1 MAYDDVVARFTLAGS
16 LISCIATCCVLVSYM
31 VYRDELRS
39 FRQALVLNLAL
50 AEFLNTL
57 NNSISGSIYVR
68 TKALS
73 PGPACIANGFV
84 NQLTVQAVDFTIM
97 AIVIVTLL
105 TITQKTYLPSV
116 SFAAKTMICL
126 STWAVPIITSTTA
139 VALGSMSPVSGNWCW
154 ITAKR
159 TDLRYALTHGW
170 RIAIIFLTVV
180 MYAYIWWYVHCH
192 FRALFGSERGRSGS
206 YNPFTGT
213 VTSEKDKLKNRKTE
227 QAALKG
233 RGQSLDIVVDSN
245 DGLSREPVWQKDAF
259 RRESSSL
266 STESPTQS
274 ASQQSRDPYH
284 GIGDAATPG
293 WSPLQKPAQTRPARQ
308 HVFSPVVPVT
318 TQERGCG
325 SPEGIVRSFDIH
337 VSFAEQHPQQRSP
350 LASQH
355 DLSSP
360 LRQHSV
366 NAWPHSHMATVSCTT
381 TNTSPGTRP
390 TFRNHAE
397 GQRYLSHGASP
408 EPSLGHRGRGFERE
422 IRRMLLLNA
431 YPTLYVLLWIPGIVN
446 RFMEATGTAPSNT
459 RIVGAL
465 QSTSQFVGFA
475 NALTFGLSATM
486 RRRIASAAPSN
497 KWRGRPREV

>member
-1 MAYDDVVARFTLAGS
+1 MVVDSQITNAVCPL
-16 LISCIATCCVLVSYM
+16 
-31 VYRDELRS
+31 
-39 FRQALVLNLAL
+39 
-50 AEFLNTL
+50 EFLNTL

-68 TKALS
+68 TRALN

-84 NQLTVQAVDFTIM
+84 NQLTVQAVDFTIL

-116 SFAAKTMICL
+116 SFLAKTMICL

-139 VALGSMSPVSGNWCW
+139 VAMGAMSPVSGNWCW

-180 MYAYIWWYVHCH
+180 LYAYIWWYVHCH
-192 FRALFGSERGRSGS
+192 FKALFGSVRGRSGS
-206 YNPFTGT
+206 YNPLTGA
-213 VTSEKDKLKNRKTE
+213 VTSEKDNLKNRRTE
-227 QAALKG
+227 QVALKG
-233 RGQSLDIVVDSN
+233 RGQSLSIVTDSN
-245 DGLSREPVWQKDAF
+245 DAPSGDPVWKDEAF

-266 STESPTQS
+266 LTGPPVPSPPQN
-274 ASQQSRDPYH
+274 SREPYQ
-284 GIGDAATPG
+284 GVDDAATPG
-293 WSPLQKPAQTRPARQ
+293 WSPLQRPTETRPAKQ
-308 HVFSPVVPVT
+308 HALYPDVPVT
-318 TQERGCG
+318 TQQRDSEGAGDR
-325 SPEGIVRSFDIH
+325 PEGIVRSFDIH
-337 VSFAEQHPQQRSP
+337 VSFAEQDP
-350 LASQH
+350 LAKTPHGSEPK
-355 DLSSP
+355 LSSTP
-360 LRQHSV
+360 LQHPIT
-366 NAWPHSHMATVSCTT
+366 AWPHSQMATVTCTT
-381 TNTSPGTRP
+381 TNSSSGTRSP
-390 TFRNHAE
+390 FHTSSDRENH
-397 GQRYLSHGASP
+397 LPHGSSP
-408 EPSLGHRGRGFERE
+408 EAPLGHHRRGFERE

-486 RRRIASAAPSN
+486 RRRIASAAPRS
-497 KWRGRPREV
+497 KWAGRTGEV

>member
-1 MAYDDVVARFTLAGS
+1 MAYDDVVANFTLAGS

-39 FRQALVLNLAL
+39 FRQALVFNLAL

-68 TKALS
+68 SKTLNS
-73 PGPACIANGFV
+73 GPACIANGFI

-116 SFAAKTMICL
+116 SFAAKAMICL

-139 VALGSMSPVSGNWCW
+139 VAMRSMSPVSGNWCW

-192 FRALFGSERGRSGS
+192 FKALFGSERGRSGS

-213 VTSEKDKLKNRKTE
+213 IRSEKDKLKNRKTE
-227 QAALKG
+227 HVALKA
-233 RGQSLDIVVDSN
+233 RGQPLNIVVDSN
-245 DGLSREPVWQKDAF
+245 DAPSGEPVWQKNAL
-259 RRESSSL
+259 RRESSSF
-266 STESPTQS
+266 STEASIKTTSP
-274 ASQQSRDPYH
+274 QSRAPCH
-284 GIGDAATPG
+284 GIDDAATPG
-293 WSPLQKPAQTRPARQ
+293 WSPLQKPTQTRLAKQ
-308 HVFSPVVPVT
+308 HVFYPAVPIT
-318 TQERGCG
+318 TQERDCR
-325 SPEGIVRSFDIH
+325 SPDGIVRSFDIH
-337 VSFAEQHPQQRSP
+337 VSFAKQHPHQRSP
-350 LASQH
+350 LVSEPGV
-355 DLSSP
+355 SSP
-360 LRQHSV
+360 PRQHSV
-366 NAWPHSHMATVSCTT
+366 EAWPYSQMATVSCTA
-381 TNTSPGTRP
+381 SSSSSGTRP
-390 TFRNHAE
+390 AFRNHAE
-397 GQRYLSHGASP
+397 GQSYFSHGSSP